1 MCIYIYLYTYR
12 FPTWWKINNNN
23 QQTQANYPRLTQPW
37 WGDGVYQATPWLC
50 FCLTIVFHH
59 ALQYFS
65 QSHLN
70 AILALW
76 GIATWG
82 ITNYY
87 QPSIYQP
94 SIYLPTYLSIYL
106 SIHLSNPLFLLI
118 NPTKQNLKTRARVKF
133 RDWPI

>member
-1 MCIYIYLYTYR
+1 
-12 FPTWWKINNNN
+12 
-23 QQTQANYPRLTQPW
+23 
-37 WGDGVYQATPWLC
+37 
-50 FCLTIVFHH
+50 
-59 ALQYFS
+59 
-65 QSHLN
+65 LN